1 MIRLQSSRFSK
12 IQKFVPLIFSHCEP
26 ILNIIRVSNSCVY
39 QKTLPAVFEKKR
51 LSLSLLGLSELILKV
66 ENGHTVQ
73 QPAPPVLRR
82 AGAPGL
88 TLKNFL
94 THKKFL
100 ILQKISNQ
108 QILKP
113 EKFFNLKKF

>member
-73 QPAPPVLRR
+73 HPAPPVLRR

-88 TLKNFL
+88 
-94 THKKFL
+94 KFKTV
-100 ILQKISNQ
+100 ILRGKLS
-108 QILKP
+108 LYKL
-113 EKFFNLKKF
+113 FNLKK

>member
-88 TLKNFL
+88 
-94 THKKFL
+94 KFKTV
-100 ILQKISNQ
+100 ILRGKLS
-108 QILKP
+108 LYKL
-113 EKFFNLKKF
+113 FNLKK

>member
-66 ENGHTVQ
+66 ENGHTVHH
-73 QPAPPVLRR
+73 PAPPVLRR

-88 TLKNFL
+88 IKQIVEFKIRAAEIINSAPVAEFGN
-94 THKKFL
+94 
-100 ILQKISNQ
+100 ILA
-108 QILKP
+108 
-113 EKFFNLKKF
+113 

>member
-88 TLKNFL
+88 RNVCLYADHGQKSQEEEG
-94 THKKFL
+94 HKFKV
-100 ILQKISNQ
+100 
-108 QILKP
+108 
-113 EKFFNLKKF
+113 EGRGG